1 MRAITD
7 AREFSG
13 ALNRLSQLL
22 PQSSIPALEG
32 VYVRFSGGRCNLTA
46 TDLSTWLTVEI
57 PAQGEDFAFV
67 LTRAKRIAKAC
78 RRSSGEM
85 SLELAETG
93 EGGSSACACA
103 AGLGPASLTPFSQ
116 RTIRSGQRWRR
127 TTRSQSMRP
136 ISRPGLDV

>member
-7 AREFSG
+7 AREFSE

-57 PAQGEDFAFV
+57 PAQGEPFDPAV
-67 LTRAKRIAKAC
+67 HNAVMHCEDEAL
-78 RRSSGEM
+78 GENTV
-85 SLELAETG
+85 AEVFQ
-93 EGGSSACACA
+93 
-103 AGLGPASLTPFSQ
+103 AGFKLGDKI
-116 RTIRSGQRWRR
+116 IRHA
-127 TTRSQSMRP
+127 M
-136 ISRPGLDV
+136 VKVAN